1 MKSII
6 HLALGLTFLLPIVGN
21 AQGTETNTTLLGGK
35 GLTVTAPDNSAS
47 LKLGIRIQPLLA
59 VNYQDFES
67 FTNPSLEEVQMTIRR
82 ARVKFDGFVFNPN
95 WVYKFELALGNRN
108 IGGTGPETSLG
119 ARIILDAVIKYQFA
133 KNTYFWFGQTKLPG
147 NRERVVSSQKL
158 QLVDRSLANGRYNID
173 RDMGFQL
180 HGKYALG
187 DKPLNL
193 ALAVSM
199 GEGRNITDFNSGGL
213 EYTARAEFLPLGKFT
228 AKGDYF
234 LSDLAREEKHKI
246 SFGATFDY
254 NHNSVR
260 QRGNQGSYIV
270 DENGELYYQSLS
282 TIMADVLWKYK
293 GWSFLGEYFY
303 KTSPNPVLMA
313 DTGAVPNRLNAFY
326 TGTGFNAQLGY
337 VFKSNW
343 EIAGRYTLVN
353 PDANVDIKT
362 GDQTQYTLGVSRYIL
377 GHSLKFQTDIS
388 YSVYELVPESNNNW
402 QFRFQMEI
410 AL

>member
-1 MKSII
+1 MRLNIFQII
-6 HLALGLTFLLPIVGN
+6 VLIITIPTLSLAQEEN
-21 AQGTETNTTLLGGK
+21 ETGVSLLGGK
-35 GLTVTAPDNSAS
+35 GLKFTAPDNSAS

-59 VNYQDFES
+59 VNYQDYES
-67 FTNPSLEEVQMTIRR
+67 FTNPTLEEVQMTIRR
-82 ARVKFDGFVFNPN
+82 ARIKFDGYVMNPK
-95 WVYKFELALGNRN
+95 WVYKFELAFGNRN
-108 IGGTGPETSLG
+108 IGGISEHTSTG
-119 ARIILDAVIKYQFA
+119 ARIILDAVIKYEFA

-180 HGKYALG
+180 HGKYAIG
-187 DKPLNL
+187 DKPINL

-199 GEGRNITDFNSGGL
+199 GEGRNITDFNNGGL

-228 AKGDYF
+228 NKGDYS
-234 LSDLAREEKHKI
+234 LADLAHEETHKI

-254 NHNSVR
+254 NHRAVR
-260 QRGNQGSYIV
+260 QRGNQGSYMV
-270 DENGELYYQSLS
+270 DDQDNLYHQSLS
-282 TIMADVLWKYK
+282 AFMADVLWKYH

-303 KTSPNPVLMA
+303 KTAPNPIMM
-313 DTGAVPNRLNAFY
+313 DSTGVNRLNAFY
-326 TGTGFNAQLGY
+326 TGSGFNAQLGY

-343 EIAGRYTLVN
+343 EIAGRYTLVD
-353 PDANVDIKT
+353 PDDGVDVKL
-362 GDQTQYTLGVSRYIL
+362 GDQTQYTLGFSRYLL
-377 GHSLKFQTDIS
+377 GHALKFQTDIT
-388 YSVYELVPESNNNW
+388 YSVYELVPDAADNW